1 MTTYRD
7 EIGWAYKG
15 EVYGEAMF
23 AALADV
29 AEGAGEAERT
39 GHLRLMA
46 LIERQTRQQLA
57 ALCEREGIERH
68 DEPWEARGR
77 AYGAKADR
85 PSWDW
90 ERFWRSFTPITTE
103 ALPRY
108 RVMRDELAPAGDAR
122 TMQALVTHEQVL
134 QAFADGLL
142 DGRAD
147 PGRPVIGALE
157 GEHRAEAE
165 RIMQGTAARA

>member
-7 EIGWAYKG
+7 EMGWAYHG

-23 AALADV
+23 SALAD
-29 AEGAGEAERT
+29 AADGAGDAERT
-39 GHLRLMA
+39 AQLRLMA
-46 LIERQTRQQLA
+46 LIERQTRHQLG
-57 ALCEREGIERH
+57 ALCDREGIERQ

-77 AYGAKADR
+77 AYGTKAGR

-90 ERFWRSFTPITTE
+90 ERFWRSFTGITTE

-108 RVMRDELAPAGDAR
+108 RVMRDELAPAGDAP

-134 QAFADGLL
+134 QSFADGLL
-142 DGRAD
+142 DGRDD

-157 GEHRAEAE
+157 GEHRAEAD
-165 RIMQGTAARA
+165 RIAQGAPNRA